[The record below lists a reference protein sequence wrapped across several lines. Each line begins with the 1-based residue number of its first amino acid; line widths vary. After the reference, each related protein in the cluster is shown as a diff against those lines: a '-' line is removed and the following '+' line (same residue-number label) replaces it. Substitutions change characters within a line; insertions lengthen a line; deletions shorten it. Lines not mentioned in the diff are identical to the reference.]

1 MKLWQKVLIGLLAG
15 IVFGYVVGQIGSL
28 ENQVETLRKFA
39 LSEQLT
45 DEQRAALARAL
56 NETIKEKPQTPF
68 TIETLNGAKNP
79 ITPFIATQYRDE
91 PEKLQTFLGDLK
103 TTMGNA
109 YPLSTYEPP
118 SSGINAWLH
127 SALGIDGKTFLTT
140 YVKPVGTVFINLIK
154 MVVVPLIFFSLVSGI
169 TGMSDSKSFKRIGGK
184 SVFAYLLTGAFA
196 VCIGLAFGTVF
207 QPGLGVDL
215 SSLQGMAGAAPVV
228 SAPTSL
234 IDIFVNIVPT
244 NIVKA
249 MAEDHI
255 LQVVVFAIFL
265 AVALNNVREKTP
277 ELIKLVQQ
285 CAQAVF
291 KLIEMIVAFS
301 PYGVFAL
308 ISWVVGTQGFE
319 ILVALLKLIGVVMGA
334 LFTQYLLFGVM
345 LIIFGRLS
353 PLPFYKKVLEP
364 QSLAFSTS
372 SSKATLSTA
381 MRCARERMGVS
392 ETSTSF
398 VLPLGASIN
407 MDGTAIYLGICALFF
422 SQAFGVPIDAHHYL
436 ILILTATL
444 GSIGAAGIPGG
455 SLIMMGMVLTS
466 VGLPLEGIALIA
478 GIDRILDMMRTT
490 VNITGDTLITVII
503 DKTEGTLDTQ
513 TYYDMTK

>member
-1 MKLWQKVLIGLLAG
+1 MKLWQKVLVGLIAG
-15 IVFGYVVGQIGSL
+15 VVCGYVIGQLG
-28 ENQVETLRKFA
+28 V
-39 LSEQLT
+39 LS
-45 DEQRAALARAL
+45 
-56 NETIKEKPQTPF
+56 PY
-68 TIETLNGAKNP
+68 GV
-79 ITPFIATQYRDE
+79 
-91 PEKLQTFLGDLK
+91 
-103 TTMGNA
+103 
-109 YPLSTYEPP
+109 
-118 SSGINAWLH
+118 
-127 SALGIDGKTFLTT
+127 DGKTLLTT

-169 TGMSDSKSFKRIGGK
+169 TGMSDATAFKRIGGK

-196 VCIGLAFGTVF
+196 VCIGLLFATLF

-215 SSLQGMAGAAPVV
+215 SSLQGMTGSSTPAAAP
-228 SAPTSL
+228 TTGL

-265 AVALNNVREKTP
+265 AVALNSVREKTP
-277 ELIKLVQQ
+277 ELIRLVQQ

-319 ILVALLKLIGVVMGA
+319 ILLALLTLIGVVMGA
-334 LFTQYLLFGVM
+334 LFTQYLLFGLM
-345 LIIFGRLS
+345 LIVFARLS

-381 MRCARERMGVS
+381 MRCARERLGVS

-422 SQAFGVPIDAHHYL
+422 SQAFNIPIDAHHYF
-436 ILILTATL
+436 ILVLTATL